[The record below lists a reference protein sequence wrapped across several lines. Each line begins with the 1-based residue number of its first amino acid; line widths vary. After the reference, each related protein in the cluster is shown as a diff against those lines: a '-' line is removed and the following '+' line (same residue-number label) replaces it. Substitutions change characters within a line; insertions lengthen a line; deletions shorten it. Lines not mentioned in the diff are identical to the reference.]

1 LFFSLHTHV
10 QTHTH
15 ITQINKCLKSELKQN
30 CAKIKLCLL
39 EKEYQA
45 MQSAIY
51 AFNPSTQETE
61 EGEKEEEEEE
71 HQERT
76 FFYESQSLAA
86 ARVPQQVNG

>member
-1 LFFSLHTHV
+1 MVECPL
-10 QTHTH
+10 
-15 ITQINKCLKSELKQN
+15 
-30 CAKIKLCLL
+30 
-39 EKEYQA
+39 
-45 MQSAIY
+45 
-51 AFNPSTQETE
+51 NPSTQETE